1 MRIERWLQL
10 AGGLAVLCFSA
21 CSGTTGGDNR
31 NFHGPGAGGGSGG
44 SSSGGGAGNPLFSNP
59 NAPINTGAGGKYVNQ
74 AEVTCGKSDLN
85 ASRILP
91 SVMLVVDGSSSM
103 QSGYGAIPTD
113 AGVADGGMGATMGGG
128 IPGITPP
135 AAGQSSRW
143 GAVRTALIDPTNG
156 VVPKLQGLVKFG
168 LAVFGT
174 QPSCPLPAGI
184 IDPALNNAPAITSGL
199 PVQPPGTYTPTGVA
213 LDMIVDK
220 LPDPSQALDGTIEPQ
235 IIVLATDGDPNS
247 CGMGDPNDPLGAL
260 LAGPPMTDYA
270 PSIAA
275 AMKLQAKHQR
285 MYVISVG
292 QDAAK
297 QHLQEMANLGAG
309 LQQNESPGA
318 TVYYPE
324 DPAALADTLAM
335 LIGKEVP
342 CDVELSG
349 KGVVMGSECMGTVT
363 INGNELPCNGPDGWK
378 LKDATHIT
386 LQGMACEMFKNASD
400 AMLHAEFPCEALI
413 PS

>member
-1 MRIERWLQL
+1 MRIERWLQV
-10 AGGLAVLCFSA
+10 AGGLTLLCLSA
-21 CSGTTGGDNR
+21 CGSDTSGNDNR
-31 NFHGPGAGGGSGG
+31 NFNGPGGTRSGSGG
-44 SSSGGGAGNPLFSNP
+44 SSSGGAGNPVFSNP
-59 NAPINTGAGGKYVNQ
+59 NAPINTGGGGKYVNQ
-74 AEVTCGKSDLN
+74 DEVTCGKSDLH

-103 QSGYGAIPTD
+103 QSGYGAIPGD

-128 IPGITPP
+128 VPGVMPP
-135 AAGQSSRW
+135 APGQSSRW
-143 GAVRTALIDPTNG
+143 EAVRKALIDPTDG

-174 QPSCPLPAGI
+174 QPSCPLPAGVVA
-184 IDPALNNAPAITSGL
+184 PALNNAPAVMSGL
-199 PVQPPGTYTPTGVA
+199 PMQPPGMYTPTGVA
-213 LDMIVDK
+213 LDMIVDM
-220 LPDPSQALDGTIEPQ
+220 LPDPSQSLDGTIEPQ

-247 CGMGDPNDPLGAL
+247 CGDMVDPLLGL
-260 LAGPPMTDYA
+260 PIPPTTDYA

-275 AMKLQAKHQR
+275 AMKLAAKHQR

-324 DPAALADTLAM
+324 DPAGLADTLAM
-335 LIGKEVP
+335 LIGAEVP

-363 INGNELPCNGPDGWK
+363 INGTELPCNGPDGWK

-386 LQGMACEMFKNASD
+386 LQGMACDMFKNATD
-400 AMLHAEFPCEALI
+400 AMLHAEFPCEALV